1 MVDILDAS
9 NIERHL
15 YLAVQLLK
23 QGYPVV
29 IALNMMDVARA
40 NGIEIDVAALSRRLG
55 CPVAPLIA
63 SRGEGLSA
71 LEVAIRQRLGGRAV
85 PAP

>member
-29 IALNMMDVARA
+29 VALNMMDVARA
-40 NGIEIDVAALSRRLG
+40 NGIEIDVAALS
-55 CPVAPLIA
+55 
-63 SRGEGLSA
+63 
-71 LEVAIRQRLGGRAV
+71 
-85 PAP
+85 